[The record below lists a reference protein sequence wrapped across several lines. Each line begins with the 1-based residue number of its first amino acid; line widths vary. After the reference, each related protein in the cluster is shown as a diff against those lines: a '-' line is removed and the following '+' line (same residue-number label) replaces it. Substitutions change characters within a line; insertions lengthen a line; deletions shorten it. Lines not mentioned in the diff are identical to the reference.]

1 MSTSASDH
9 QQVCE
14 TVYTYAYGI
23 DTRDWVRYR
32 SIFAPQVAID
42 FTSYN
47 PARPAATMA
56 ADSWVASVR
65 PLFTGL
71 AATQHTMTNP
81 LVQIDG
87 DRAVCSMYMQA
98 AHALDHGNDDAWFTI
113 GGHYRDTLLR
123 TPEGWRID
131 GVTLT
136 VLWRRGDESIMV
148 AAARRGAGALQ

>member
-1 MSTSASDH
+1 MAATDH

-23 DTRDWVRYR
+23 DTRDWDRYR

-47 PARPAATMA
+47 PTRPSATMT
-56 ADSWVASVR
+56 ADAWVASVR

-81 LVQIDG
+81 LVQLDG
-87 DRAVCSMYMQA
+87 NRAVCTMYMQA

-113 GGHYRDTLLR
+113 GGYYRDTLLR
-123 TPEGWRID
+123 TVDGWRID

-136 VLWRRGDESIMV
+136 VLWRRGDESIM
-148 AAARRGAGALQ
+148 AAAAQRGAAAPQ

>member
-1 MSTSASDH
+1 MISSDH
-9 QQVCE
+9 QLVCE

-23 DTRDWVRYR
+23 DTRDWLRYR
-32 SIFAPQVAID
+32 AIFASEVAID

-47 PARPAATMA
+47 PTRPAAVMS
-56 ADSWVASVR
+56 ADAWVASVR

-81 LVQIDG
+81 LVEVDR
-87 DRAVCSMYMQA
+87 DRAVCTMYMQA

-113 GGHYRDTLLR
+113 GGYYRDTLVR
-123 TPEGWRID
+123 TPDGWRID

-148 AAARRGAGALQ
+148 AAAKRGATA